1 MKKPCLLVRFF
12 KYIFPWAGDSIGE
25 VIRKI
30 IFLIALIVFSISL
43 SYLGSYFYQRY
54 QSSKTAAEI
63 SETYYEETPTSSV
76 SLPPGY
82 QEKFLSLYAI
92 NPEIKGW
99 ISVPG
104 TTVDYP
110 VMQTDEN
117 NFYMNRD
124 IYGQYDS
131 SGTPFLDYRNIISTD
146 EQSDNLI
153 IYGHHMNFDGV
164 FGVLVHYN
172 DLAFYQEHPTITFD
186 SVYKDMQWKVISGF
200 YINTNPQHDNGYVF
214 DYQNYIDLSDPERF
228 NEYIEQITKRSVVQ
242 TNIDVQYGDKLL
254 TLSTCANEFKDGRFV
269 VVARLVRPGEDPI
282 PDVSQAK
289 YNPSTVYPEIW
300 YQKFPNTP
308 RPSEN

>member
-12 KYIFPWAGDSIGE
+12 KYIFPWKGDGVGE
-25 VIRKI
+25 ILRKI
-30 IFLIALIVFSISL
+30 IFLIALIIFSISL
-43 SYLGSYFYQRY
+43 SYIGSYFYQRY
-54 QSSKTAAEI
+54 QSSKTATEI
-63 SETYYEETPTSSV
+63 SETYYGEPSTPSV

-82 QEKFLSLYAI
+82 QEKFLSLYSI

-99 ISVPG
+99 ISIPG

-124 IYGQYDS
+124 IYGKYDS
-131 SGTPFLDYRNIISTD
+131 SGTPFLDYRNIISAD

-172 DLAFYQEHPTITFD
+172 DLEFYKEHPTITFD
-186 SVYKDMQWKVISGF
+186 SVYKDMQWKVVSGF
-200 YINTNPQHDNGYVF
+200 YANTDPQHDNGYVF

-242 TNIDVQYGDKLL
+242 TNVDVQYGDKLL
-254 TLSTCANEFKDGRFV
+254 TLSTCANEFKNGRFV
-269 VVARLVRPGEDPI
+269 VVARMVRPGEEPT